1 MAIIRRKSK
10 TIYFDVRDSGSA
22 DALAYVADSLT
33 GHGLEV
39 VIQQSP
45 SDYPAW
51 SRIARTD
58 PDFVVQFQ
66 VNHNTKNIAEVLIN
80 RVKKDTTGTIERD
93 TKKSTTA
100 AELIKHYLET
110 SELSISSIRAAKVSY
125 EETKR
130 MGWFI
135 SSEVPYLTINLNCDG
150 DILEDALDAF
160 SESIVDYFGR

>member
-1 MAIIRRKSK
+1 MAIMRRKSRK
-10 TIYFDVRDSGSA
+10 IYFDVRDTESA
-22 DALAYVADSLT
+22 EALMRVTDSLE
-33 GHGLEV
+33 GHSLEV
-39 VIQQSP
+39 IIQKSP

-66 VNHNTKNIAEVLIN
+66 VNRNAKNIAEVLIN

-93 TKKSTTA
+93 TKKSTA
-100 AELIKHYLET
+100 AAKLIKHYLET
-110 SELSISSIRAAKVSY
+110 SELAISLIRAKKVSY

-130 MGWFI
+130 MGWFV